1 MIDIDKIES
10 SLSKIKLIGVLIS
23 KKIRSTP
30 RGKYAFL
37 QISDLKGIIDLAI
50 FDEALLYNSNEL
62 LVEGNSLYFSV
73 EVRKDNAGVRIIAE
87 SVEDIDQAILR
98 SGINVKVVI
107 NSIEQL
113 ECLKEKVNYTS
124 GIKIQLSA
132 KLETGD
138 IVYFKQKKIFINL
151 NELPYLQKIGI
162 ANL

>member
-1 MIDIDKIES
+1 M
-10 SLSKIKLIGVLIS
+10 
-23 KKIRSTP
+23 
-30 RGKYAFL
+30 
-37 QISDLKGIIDLAI
+37 KGIIDLAI

-62 LVEGNSLYFSV
+62 LVEGNSLYFSA
-73 EVRKDNAGVRIIAE
+73 EVKKDNAGVRIIAE
-87 SVEDIDQAILR
+87 GVDDIDQVILR
-98 SGINVKVVI
+98 SGVNVKVVI

-124 GIKIQLSA
+124 GIKIQLST

-151 NELPYLQKIGI
+151 SELPYLQKIGI